1 MAPLDIPASAWVR
14 HTHMAGDTLCMNLA
28 SEAGT
33 ADGAM
38 DGTVAMIGIMAYIAT
53 HMHSLADITLVAMPS
68 LVGIHLAVVVRSV
81 ATGMQWQRMR
91 VADTE
96 AADTEVADTEVA
108 DMEEAGMGMVMVV
121 VDCCE

>member
-1 MAPLDIPASAWVR
+1 
-14 HTHMAGDTLCMNLA
+14 
-28 SEAGT
+28 
-33 ADGAM
+33 
-38 DGTVAMIGIMAYIAT
+38 
-53 HMHSLADITLVAMPS
+53 
-68 LVGIHLAVVVRSV
+68 
-81 ATGMQWQRMR
+81 MQLQRMR

>member
-1 MAPLDIPASAWVR
+1 
-14 HTHMAGDTLCMNLA
+14 
-28 SEAGT
+28 
-33 ADGAM
+33 
-38 DGTVAMIGIMAYIAT
+38 
-53 HMHSLADITLVAMPS
+53 MPS

-81 ATGMQWQRMR
+81 ATGMQLQRMR